1 MFTLNFKGKQLDIS
15 SPVVMGILNATP
27 DSFYNQSRKQNID
40 EALLLTEKM
49 LNDGATFIDIG
60 GQSTRPN
67 SEQISIDEELKR
79 VIPIIE
85 AIAANFPD
93 ANISI
98 DTFNSVV
105 AKQAIEAG
113 AMMVNDISGGTMD
126 EKMFETIASLGIP
139 YICMHIK
146 GTPQTM
152 QTQTNYINVVEEVKD
167 FFIEKIKLAEQI
179 GIKQMILDIGFG
191 FAKTTEQN
199 FELLKEFK
207 QFQALQKPLLL
218 GVSRKSSIY
227 KTLGI
232 TAQEAL
238 NGTTVLNTM
247 GILNGANI
255 LRVHDVK
262 EAVEVIKL
270 SNYFIRSR
278 N

>member
-1 MFTLNFKGKQLDIS
+1 MLTVSYKEKQIS
-15 SPVVMGILNATP
+15 ITTPVVMGIVNITP
-27 DSFYNQSRKQNID
+27 DSFYSNSRKQSID
-40 EALLLTEKM
+40 DALQTTEKM
-49 LNDGATFIDIG
+49 LQDGATFIDIG

-67 SEQISIDEELKR
+67 SEIISVDEELNR
-79 VIPIIE
+79 VIPAIE
-85 AIAANFPD
+85 AIIKRFPQ

-98 DTFNSVV
+98 DTYNAIV
-105 AKQAIEAG
+105 AQNAVAAG
-113 AMMVNDISGGTMD
+113 AMMVNDISGGTID
-126 EKMFETIASLGIP
+126 ENMFTTVAALNVP

-152 QTQTNYINVVEEVKD
+152 LQQTNYADVVTEVKD
-167 FFIEKIKLAEQI
+167 FFTEKIEQANQI

-199 FELLKEFK
+199 FELVKQLKEFTL
-207 QFQALQKPLLL
+207 LQKPILL

-238 NGTTVLNTM
+238 NGTTVLNTI

-262 EAVEVIKL
+262 EAVEVVKL
-270 SNYFIRSR
+270 VGYFI
-278 N
+278 